1 MPKEVILFAHAILG
15 TLGALAAVWVFVEAL
30 NLSEENLSRLKCM
43 SVVVAGC
50 VWVSYVLGGYYYVKF
65 YGVTDRAI
73 ILAGP
78 WPWAHR
84 FAMEVK
90 EHIFLILLL
99 LVTYLPIAV
108 SDPYLFQEKG
118 NKTVILT
125 VSGLVIL
132 LVLAMDGYGAL
143 VIMGA
148 KQGLLAR

>member
-1 MPKEVILFAHAILG
+1 MSKEVILFAHAIFG
-15 TLGALAAVWVFVEAL
+15 TLGALTAVWVFVETL
-30 NLSEENLSRLKCM
+30 NLHKENLARLKCM
-43 SVVVAGC
+43 SLVVALFI
-50 VWVSYVLGGYYYVKF
+50 WISYFFGGYFYVKF
-65 YGVTDRAI
+65 YGITDRAV

-90 EHIFLILLL
+90 EHIFFILLVL
-99 LVTYLPIAV
+99 ATYLPIATR
-108 SDPYLFQEKG
+108 DPYLGGEKA
-118 NKTVILT
+118 NKSLILT
-125 VSGLVIL
+125 VSGLITL